1 VVGLAVLD
9 DQRCGRP
16 PAANQALAGTP
27 GLNGGGRPHNA
38 PAGQM
43 PQEVAMPADNETR
56 RKHDGVCVGAQKL
69 RAGTVHSHPEPPR
82 A

>member
-1 VVGLAVLD
+1 
-9 DQRCGRP
+9 
-16 PAANQALAGTP
+16 
-27 GLNGGGRPHNA
+27 
-38 PAGQM
+38 M

-56 RKHDGVCVGAQKL
+56 RRHDGVRVGAQKL